1 MLKNFF
7 RKLGIVARDR
17 GLLRKIFFILLAFA
31 AFRCLA
37 AIPVPGADATQ
48 LAAFFADS
56 QVFAVLNLFSG
67 GGLSALSVVA
77 LGVGPYITAS
87 IILQLATMMFP
98 RLKEMYHEEGQTG
111 RRKFA
116 QYSRVATVPLAAI
129 QGLALLKLLE
139 SQNVLPLMS
148 PAETMISVLAMVAGS
163 VLLMWIGELVSEFGA
178 GNGVSVLIFAGI
190 VAGLPS
196 SLAQLEF
203 AYDPSQLPSYIGFGA
218 IALIAIAGVVAV
230 TEAERPIPIAH
241 ARQVM
246 GAKGAAPTFLPIR
259 VNMAGV
265 MPVIFALSIL
275 LVPRLAAQ
283 YLVTRPEA
291 WLAKIG
297 SLSGAFMANGFYYGL
312 AYFLL
317 VILFTF
323 FYTAVTFEPD
333 TISKNLQR
341 QGAFVPGVRPG
352 EATAEHIG
360 KIVTR
365 TTTIGAIFLAVIA
378 VLPLIG
384 QYATGIQAVTVGGTS
399 LLIVVNVVTDL
410 IKKFDGQ
417 ITMRE
422 YR

>member
-1 MLKNFF
+1 MLKTLW
-7 RKLGIVARDR
+7 RKLGIVVRDR
-17 GLLRKIFFILLAFA
+17 ALSRKIGFILLAFA
-31 AFRCLA
+31 VFRVLA
-37 AIPVPGADATQ
+37 AIPVPGADPTL

-98 RLKEMYHEEGQTG
+98 RLKEMYHEEGQSG

-116 QYSRVATVPLAAI
+116 QYSRLATVPLAAL
-129 QGLALLKLLE
+129 QGLALIKLLE
-139 SQNVLPLMS
+139 SQNVLPAITGADL
-148 PAETMISVLAMVAGS
+148 ALSVLAMVAGS
-163 VLLMWIGELVSEFGA
+163 VLLMWIGELISEFGA
-178 GNGVSVLIFAGI
+178 GNGVSVVIFAGI
-190 VAGLPS
+190 IAGLPS
-196 SLAQLEF
+196 SFAQLEF
-203 AYDPSQLPSYIGFGA
+203 AYDPSQLPSYIGFGVL
-218 IALIAIAGVVAV
+218 ALVAIAGVVAV

-241 ARQVM
+241 ARQVF
-246 GAKGAAPTFLPIR
+246 GGKGAAPTFLPIR
-259 VNMAGV
+259 VNQAGV
-265 MPVIFALSIL
+265 MPIIFALSIL
-275 LVPRLAAQ
+275 LVPRLGAQ
-283 YLVTRPEA
+283 YLSTRPEA
-291 WLAKIG
+291 WAAEIGRLSNIFLANP
-297 SLSGAFMANGFYYGL
+297 LYYGL

-317 VILFTF
+317 VVLFTF

-333 TISKNLQR
+333 TVSKNLQR

-352 EATAEHIG
+352 EATAEYIG

-365 TTTIGAIFLAVIA
+365 TTAIGAIFLGLIA
-378 VLPLIG
+378 ILPLIG

>member
-1 MLKNFF
+1 MLKTFW

-17 GLLRKIFFILLAFA
+17 ALSRKIGFILLAFA
-31 AFRCLA
+31 AFRLLA
-37 AIPVPGADATQ
+37 AIPVPGADATR
-48 LAAFFADS
+48 LAALFADS

-98 RLKEMYHEEGQTG
+98 RLKEMYHEEGQAG

-116 QYSRVATVPLAAI
+116 QYSRIATVPIAAL
-129 QGLALLKLLE
+129 QGLGLVKLLS
-139 SQNVLPLMS
+139 SQGVLPGMNGGDL
-148 PAETMISVLAMVAGS
+148 ALTVLALVAGS

-203 AYDPSQLPSYIGFGA
+203 AYDPSQLPAYIGFA
-218 IALIAIAGVVAV
+218 ALALITVAGVVLV

-241 ARQVM
+241 ARQVL
-246 GAKGAAPTFLPIR
+246 GARGAAPTFLPIR
-259 VNMAGV
+259 VNQAGV
-265 MPVIFALSIL
+265 MPIIFSLSIL
-275 LVPRLAAQ
+275 LIPRLAGQ
-283 YLVTRPEA
+283 YLSTRPEA
-291 WLAKIG
+291 WAAEIG
-297 SLSGAFMANGFYYGL
+297 RLSAAFMANQLYYGI

-317 VILFTF
+317 VVLFTF

-352 EATAEHIG
+352 EATADHIG

-365 TTTIGAIFLAVIA
+365 TTTIGAIFLGAIA

-384 QYATGIQAVTVGGTS
+384 QAATGVQAVTIGGTS

>member
-1 MLKNFF
+1 MLKTFF
-7 RKLGIVARDR
+7 RKIGIVVRDR
-17 GLLRKIFFILLAFA
+17 GLTRKLVFILLAFA
-31 AFRCLA
+31 AFRLLA
-37 AIPVPGADATQ
+37 AIPVPGADATL
-48 LAAFFADS
+48 LASFFADS
-56 QVFAVLNLFSG
+56 QIFAVLNLFSG

-87 IILQLATMMFP
+87 IIMQLATMMFP

-111 RRKFA
+111 RRRFA
-116 QYSRVATVPLAAI
+116 QYSRIATVPLAAI
-129 QGLALLKLLE
+129 QGLALIKLLE
-139 SQNVLPLMS
+139 SQNVLPGLTGS
-148 PAETMISVLAMVAGS
+148 DLALSVLAMVAGS
-163 VLLMWIGELVSEFGA
+163 VLLMWIGELISEFGA

-196 SLAQLEF
+196 SLSQLEF
-203 AYDPSQLPSYIGFGA
+203 AYDPSQLPNYLGFAA

-241 ARQVM
+241 ARQVF
-246 GAKGAAPTFLPIR
+246 GGKGAAPTFLPIR
-259 VNMAGV
+259 VNQAGV

-275 LVPRLAAQ
+275 LVPQLASQ
-283 YLVTRPEA
+283 YLVTRPEV
-291 WLAKIG
+291 WLAQIG
-297 SLSGAFMANGFYYGL
+297 SFATQFMANQLYYGIV
-312 AYFLL
+312 YFLL
-317 VILFTF
+317 VVLFTF

-333 TISKNLQR
+333 TLAKNLQR

-360 KIVTR
+360 RIVTR
-365 TTTIGAIFLAVIA
+365 TTAIGAIFLGAIA

>member
-1 MLKNFF
+1 MLKTFW
-7 RKLGIVARDR
+7 RKLGIVVRDR
-17 GLLRKIFFILLAFA
+17 GLSRKIGFILVALA
-31 AFRCLA
+31 AFRLLA
-37 AIPVPGADATQ
+37 AIPVPGADPTL

-56 QVFAVLNLFSG
+56 QIFAVLNLFSG

-98 RLKEMYHEEGQTG
+98 RLKEMYHEEGQSG

-116 QYSRVATVPLAAI
+116 QYSRLATVPLAAL
-129 QGLALLKLLE
+129 QSLALIKLLE
-139 SQNVLPLMS
+139 SQNVLPAIQGADL
-148 PAETMISVLAMVAGS
+148 ALSVLAMVAGS
-163 VLLMWIGELVSEFGA
+163 VLLMWIGELISEFGA
-178 GNGVSVLIFAGI
+178 GNGVSVVIFAGI

-196 SLAQLEF
+196 SFAQLEF
-203 AYDPSQLPSYIGFGA
+203 AYDPSQLPGYIGFA
-218 IALIAIAGVVAV
+218 ALALVAIAGVVAV

-241 ARQVM
+241 ARQAF
-246 GAKGAAPTFLPIR
+246 GGKSAAPTFLPIR
-259 VNMAGV
+259 VNQAGV
-265 MPVIFALSIL
+265 MPIIFALSIL
-275 LVPRLAAQ
+275 LVPQLAAQ
-283 YLVTRPEA
+283 YLATRPEVWA
-291 WLAKIG
+291 VEIARWANIFLANQ
-297 SLSGAFMANGFYYGL
+297 LYYGL
-312 AYFLL
+312 VYFLF
-317 VILFTF
+317 VVLFTF

-352 EATAEHIG
+352 EATAEYIG

-365 TTTIGAIFLAVIA
+365 TTAIGALFLGVIA

-410 IKKFDGQ
+410 LKKFDGQ

>member
-1 MLKNFF
+1 MLKTFF
-7 RKLGIVARDR
+7 RKVGIVARDR
-17 GLLRKIFFILLAFA
+17 KLAGKIGFILLAFA
-31 AFRCLA
+31 AFRLLA
-37 AIPVPGADATQ
+37 AVPVPGADVTR

-56 QVFAVLNLFSG
+56 QIFAVLNLFSG

-87 IILQLATMMFP
+87 IILQLATLMFP
-98 RLKEMYHEEGQTG
+98 RLKEMYHEEGQSG
-111 RRKFA
+111 RRRFA
-116 QYSRVATVPLAAI
+116 QYSRIATVPLAAI
-129 QGLALLKLLE
+129 QGLALIKLLE
-139 SQNVLPLMS
+139 SQGVLP
-148 PAETMISVLAMVAGS
+148 TMGTSDLFLSVLAMVAGS
-163 VLLMWIGELVSEFGA
+163 VLLMWIGELISEFGA
-178 GNGVSVLIFAGI
+178 GNGVSVVIFAGI
-190 VAGLPS
+190 IAGLPS
-196 SLAQLEF
+196 AAAQLEF

-218 IALIAIAGVVAV
+218 IALLAIIGVVAV
-230 TEAERPIPIAH
+230 TEAERPVPIAH
-241 ARQVM
+241 ARQAL
-246 GAKGAAPTFLPIR
+246 GATAAAPTFLPIR
-259 VNMAGV
+259 VNQAGV

-291 WLAKIG
+291 WAVTLGNWAA
-297 SLSGAFMANGFYYGL
+297 AFMANPFYYGL

-317 VILFTF
+317 VVLFTF

-333 TISKNLQR
+333 TMAKNLQR

-352 EATAEHIG
+352 EATADHIG

-365 TTTIGAIFLAVIA
+365 TTAIGAVFLAVIA

>member
-1 MLKNFF
+1 MLKTFW

-17 GLLRKIFFILLAFA
+17 ALSRKLGFILLAFA
-31 AFRCLA
+31 AFRLLA
-37 AIPVPGADATQ
+37 AIPVPGADATR
-48 LAAFFADS
+48 LAAFFGDS
-56 QVFAVLNLFSG
+56 QIFAVLNLVSG

-98 RLKEMYHEEGQTG
+98 RLKEMYHEEGQSG

-116 QYSRVATVPLAAI
+116 QYGRVATVPIAAL
-129 QGLALLKLLE
+129 QGLGLVKLLE
-139 SQNVLPLMS
+139 SQGVLP
-148 PAETMISVLAMVAGS
+148 TMAYGDLALSVLAMVAGS

-178 GNGVSVLIFAGI
+178 GNGVSVLIFSGI

-196 SLAQLEF
+196 ALGRLEF
-203 AYDPSQLPSYIGFGA
+203 AYDPSQMPSYIAFGL
-218 IALIAIAGVVAV
+218 IALVAVAGVVAV

-241 ARQVM
+241 ARQVL
-246 GAKGAAPTFLPIR
+246 GARGAAPTFLPIR
-259 VNMAGV
+259 VNQAGV
-265 MPVIFALSIL
+265 MPVIFALSLL

-283 YLVTRPEA
+283 YLSARPEA
-291 WLAKIG
+291 WLAWIG
-297 SLSGAFMANGFYYGL
+297 QRSAEFMAEGLAYGV

-317 VILFTF
+317 VVLFTF

-333 TISKNLQR
+333 TLAKNLQR

-352 EATAEHIG
+352 EATAEHIAR
-360 KIVTR
+360 IVTR
-365 TTTIGAIFLAVIA
+365 TTTIGAIFLGAIA
-378 VLPLIG
+378 VLPLLG
-384 QYATGIQAVTVGGTS
+384 QYATGIQAVTFGGTS